1 MGMSQGPMEFSKS
14 NAKIML
20 TPDTGV
26 TFNDVAGCEG
36 AKFELTEVVDFLKN
50 PDKYTEVG
58 AKIPRG
64 VILDGEVRWFVPF
77 SSEFGGLT
85 GRCCVLVRPP
95 RYR

>member
-1 MGMSQGPMEFSKS
+1 MGGMGGQGPMEFSKS

-50 PDKYTEVG
+50 PDKYTDVG

-64 VILDGEVRWFVPF
+64 VILDGKFSILCRTCCQKSFV
-77 SSEFGGLT
+77 
-85 GRCCVLVRPP
+85 
-95 RYR
+95 YM